1 MCLVFDPNETMVF
14 QANLLYV
21 NVKDQMVECHFCSI
35 YDTDVHC
42 TLSAYQEDLPDFSY
56 SYYELLLKIIHNKL
70 LTCKEVNVELVQ
82 KITNKYCEKILAV
95 MEGI

>member
-1 MCLVFDPNETMVF
+1 MCLVFGRNEMMVF

-21 NVKDQMVECHFCSI
+21 NGKNRTIECHFCSI

-42 TLSAYQEDLPDFSY
+42 TLSAYREDLPDFSY
-56 SYYELLLKIIHNKL
+56 KFQEMLLKMIHNKL

-82 KITNKYCEKILAV
+82 KITDKYCEKLLTIV
-95 MEGI
+95 EGI